1 MPGSSGSDGKAFGVT
16 SKNGIEKTVLPPI
29 ETDISLSSEI
39 VFFET
44 RPLEKEYCPTLLFPF
59 VEKEELLFGT
69 ISYDCPIMFCC

>member
-16 SKNGIEKTVLPPI
+16 SKNGIEKTALPPT

-44 RPLEKEYCPTLLFPF
+44 RPLEKEYCPLLFPF
-59 VEKEELLFGT
+59 VELPTEKDELFFEI
-69 ISYDCPIMFCC
+69 ISYD